1 MIKRLRKGNPPKR
14 PTTTKP
20 KGSTAATSTSALA
33 SDISW
38 KYPYA
43 EQTILLAKWLNVGLD
58 SPQHNF
64 LIKLDFKKRLSSPQV
79 MSILFLLEEVFRCL
93 PVDNSSGSLM
103 QFLCN
108 TVKAKLQIEDPKVQ
122 EAIDVALGYLNLDLN
137 FMGLIREWLY
147 PKRLEIHQFYDQI
160 SNEKKRFVNIALK
173 MATQLFCNFKAT
185 NQTNYDLSINL

>member
-1 MIKRLRKGNPPKR
+1 M
-14 PTTTKP
+14 
-20 KGSTAATSTSALA
+20 
-33 SDISW
+33 
-38 KYPYA
+38 
-43 EQTILLAKWLNVGLD
+43 
-58 SPQHNF
+58 
-64 LIKLDFKKRLSSPQV
+64 
-79 MSILFLLEEVFRCL
+79 FLLEEVFRCL

-108 TVKAKLQIEDPKVQ
+108 TMKAKLEIEDPKVQ

-173 MATQLFCNFKAT
+173 MATQLFCKFKAT
-185 NQTNYDLSINL
+185 NQTNYDLAINLQFNYVNEILSLPTITKYFIPMIEADLDKTDDA